1 MRAWGH
7 ACPWEQAG
15 RRGAEEWAASLAR
28 SQRLH
33 FPVVVGSSASEPAG
47 TRKQGGA
54 AAAARPGHAEQL
66 LEKVWDE
73 NGDPFTKAVTVTTG

>member
-7 ACPWEQAG
+7 ACPWERAG

-54 AAAARPGHAEQL
+54 AGWRPGQCKQEQL

-73 NGDPFTKAVTVTTG
+73 NGDRSPRQ